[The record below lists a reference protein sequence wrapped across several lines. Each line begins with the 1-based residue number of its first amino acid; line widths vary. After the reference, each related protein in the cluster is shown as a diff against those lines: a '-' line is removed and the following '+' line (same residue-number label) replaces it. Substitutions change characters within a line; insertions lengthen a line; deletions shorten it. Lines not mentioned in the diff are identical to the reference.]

1 MCKKILLF
9 LLNCKYLAFAKNMP
23 NKNYYS
29 ILLFIIII
37 FIIGLNIITFVE
49 IPKSLKII
57 IILMIA
63 ISFVIGNFILGIKSI
78 SQNMGN
84 LENKLWSINDCIKLF
99 LPIIII
105 LGIAYGL

>member
-9 LLNCKYLAFAKNMP
+9 LLNCKYLASVKNMP

-29 ILLFIIII
+29 ILLFTVIV
-37 FIIGLNIITFVE
+37 FIVGLNIITFIK

-57 IILMIA
+57 IILMVA
-63 ISFVIGNFILGIKSI
+63 VSFIIGNFTLGIKSI

-99 LPIIII
+99 FPIIITI
-105 LGIAYGL
+105 GIAYRL